1 MGVDLDG
8 REERGEWEDV
18 EERETVIKIYCIFV
32 CNTVTCIFNIYC
44 IFSIYIFSIYIYILK
59 KSFK

>member
-18 EERETVIKIYCIFV
+18 EERETVIKIYCI
-32 CNTVTCIFNIYC
+32 
-44 IFSIYIFSIYIYILK
+44 
-59 KSFK
+59 